1 MKKSKLEK
9 INEKEEKRRL
19 KEKIKLE
26 KEELKKEKKLL
37 KEKAKE
43 NKILERKRRKEEK
56 EILRNKKKGIIPTP
70 YAKFYPEGVSFDVEY
85 PNCTMVGYFLE
96 SVARHPDITAVEYYG
111 RTYKYR
117 EFYEMIR
124 DTAKSLRAQGVKEN
138 DKIAICMP
146 NTPQAVLMFY
156 AANMIGAIAALI
168 HPLSAENEIEQYI
181 NESGAT
187 FLLTLDLVYDK
198 VHNIVDKTCIN
209 KIVVASV
216 GESLKNI
223 KKFLYKF
230 KSRGTVPKIE
240 LTDDIMTWKEFLNF
254 GYDYD
259 GEVACLK
266 DGDAPAVILYSGGT
280 SGSPKG
286 ILLSNNNFNALALT
300 CHLMIE
306 QSGPGESVLALL
318 PIFHGFGLGVCIHT
332 PLCCGMR
339 VVLVPNFSPKDFA
352 KLLHKHKISIAC
364 AVPSLYES
372 LTKMKL
378 GKNDLSHFKCAI
390 SGGDFMS
397 MELKNRVDAYLHEHG
412 SSAEVRV
419 GYGLTEA
426 SAATCVTPTGAYKD
440 GSIGIPFPGTYYKI
454 VKVGTHDE
462 VKCGEDGEICISG
475 PTVMMGYLN
484 NLEETIHALQIHKD
498 GRTWLHT
505 GDIGSMDKD
514 GYVFFKQRVKR
525 IIISNGYNLYP
536 THIESVINNHPYV
549 FTSTVIGIPH
559 PKKMQVAKAFIILKD
574 GVKPSKEVE
583 KSIREHCEKNLAR
596 YSLPSVYEFR
606 DSLPKTLVGKVA
618 YRKLMDEENNK

>member
-1 MKKSKLEK
+1 MKESKLQK
-9 INEKEEKRRL
+9 IKEKEEKRLL
-19 KEKIKLE
+19 KEETKRK
-26 KEELKKEKKLL
+26 KEQLKQEKKLL
-37 KEKAKE
+37 KLK
-43 NKILERKRRKEEK
+43 NKEEK
-56 EILRNKKKGIIPTP
+56 KIRKNLKKGILPTP
-70 YAKFYPEGVSFDVEY
+70 FTKFYKEGVGFNIEY
-85 PNCTMVGYFLE
+85 PKSSMVGYLLE
-96 SVARHPDITAVEYYG
+96 SVARYPDLVAIEYYG

-124 DTAKSLRAQGVKEN
+124 DTAKSLKAQGVKEG

-146 NTPQAVLMFY
+146 NTPQAVMMFY
-156 AANMIGAIAALI
+156 ATNMTGAIAVLI
-168 HPLSAENEIEQYI
+168 HPLSAENEIEKYI
-181 NESGAT
+181 NECGAK

-198 VHNIVDKTCIN
+198 IHNIVDKTNVN

-230 KSRGTVPKIE
+230 KSRGSVPKIE
-240 LTDDIMTWKEFLNF
+240 LTDDIMTWKEFINY
-254 GYDYD
+254 GYDYE
-259 GEVACLK
+259 GEIACLK
-266 DGDAPAVILYSGGT
+266 SSEDPAVILYSGGT
-280 SGSPKG
+280 SGNPKG
-286 ILLSNNNFNALALT
+286 IILSNYNFNALALG

-306 QSGPGESVLALL
+306 QSGPGESILALL

-332 PLCCGMR
+332 TLCCGMR
-339 VVLVPNFSPKDFA
+339 VVLVPNFSPKEFA
-352 KLLHKHKISIAC
+352 KLLHKHKISIVC

-397 MELKNRVDAYLHEHG
+397 SDLKNKVDSYLRDHG

-426 SAATCVTPTGAYKD
+426 TAATCVTPTFAYKD

-462 VKCGEDGEICISG
+462 ANYGEDGEICISG

-484 NLEETIHALQIHKD
+484 NLEETIQTLQIHKD
-498 GRTWLHT
+498 GKTWLHT

-514 GYVFFKQRVKR
+514 GYIFFKQRVKR

-536 THIESVINNHPYV
+536 THIESVINSHPYV

-559 PKKMQVAKAFIILKD
+559 AKKSQVAKAFIILKD
-574 GVKPSKEVE
+574 GIKPSKEIE
-583 KSIREHCEKNLAR
+583 KSIKEHCEKNLAK
-596 YSLPSVYEFR
+596 YSLPYVYEFR

-618 YRKLMDEENNK
+618 YRKLMEEENNNQ

>member
-1 MKKSKLEK
+1 MKESKEEK
-9 INEKEEKRRL
+9 IRLKEEKRLIKEENKRKKIEEKLKLKEEKRLLRERL
-19 KEKIKLE
+19 KEE
-26 KEELKKEKKLL
+26 KLL
-37 KEKAKE
+37 KKQ
-43 NKILERKRRKEEK
+43 L
-56 EILRNKKKGIIPTP
+56 KKGIIPTP
-70 YAKFYPEGVSFDVEY
+70 HTKFYPDGVDFDLEY
-85 PNCTMVGYFLE
+85 PRVTMVGYLLE
-96 SVARHPDITAVEYYG
+96 SVARYPDLVAIEYYG

-124 DTAKSLRAQGVKEN
+124 DTAKSLRAQGVKPD

-146 NTPQAVLMFY
+146 NTPQAVMMFY
-156 AANMIGAIAALI
+156 AANMVGAIAALI
-168 HPLSAENEIEQYI
+168 HPLSAENEIEHYI

-198 VHNIVDKTCIN
+198 IHNIVDKTCVN

-240 LTDDIMTWKEFLNF
+240 LTDDIMTWKEFINY
-254 GYDYD
+254 GYDYE
-259 GEVACLK
+259 GEIACLK
-266 DGDAPAVILYSGGT
+266 DADDAAVILYSGGT
-280 SGSPKG
+280 SGNPKG
-286 ILLSNNNFNALALT
+286 ILLSNYNFNALALS
-300 CHLMIE
+300 CHKMIE
-306 QSGPGESVLALL
+306 QSGPGESILALL

-332 PLCCGMR
+332 TLCCGMR
-339 VVLVPNFSPKDFA
+339 VVLVPNFSPKEFA
-352 KLLHKHKISIAC
+352 KLLYKHKISIVC

-372 LTKMKL
+372 MTKMKL

-397 MELKNRVDAYLHEHG
+397 KDLKEKVDRYLKEHG

-426 SAATCVTPTGAYKD
+426 SAATCVTPTGAYKE

-454 VKVGTHDE
+454 VRVGTHDE
-462 VKCGEDGEICISG
+462 VKRGEDGEICISG

-484 NLEETIHALQIHKD
+484 NLQETIQTLQIHED

-536 THIESVINNHPYV
+536 SHIETIINSHPDV

-559 PKKMQVAKAFIILKD
+559 PKKVQVAKAFIVLKD
-574 GVKPSKEVE
+574 GIKPSKDIE
-583 KSIREHCEKNLAR
+583 KSIKEHCEKNLAK
-596 YSLPSVYEFR
+596 YSLPAVYEFR

-618 YRKLMDEENNK
+618 YRKLMEEENK

>member
-1 MKKSKLEK
+1 MKESKEEK
-9 INEKEEKRRL
+9 IRLKEEKRLIKEENKRKKIEEKLKLKEEKRLLRERL
-19 KEKIKLE
+19 KEE
-26 KEELKKEKKLL
+26 KLL
-37 KEKAKE
+37 KKQ
-43 NKILERKRRKEEK
+43 L
-56 EILRNKKKGIIPTP
+56 KKGIIPTP
-70 YAKFYPEGVSFDVEY
+70 HTKFYPDGVDFDLEY
-85 PNCTMVGYFLE
+85 PRVTMVGYLLE
-96 SVARHPDITAVEYYG
+96 SVARYPDLVAIEYYG

-124 DTAKSLRAQGVKEN
+124 DTAKSLRAQGVKPD

-146 NTPQAVLMFY
+146 NTPQAVMMFY

-168 HPLSAENEIEQYI
+168 HPLSAENEIEHYI

-198 VHNIVDKTCIN
+198 IHNIVDKTCVN

-240 LTDDIMTWKEFLNF
+240 LTDDIMTWKEFINY
-254 GYDYD
+254 GYDYE
-259 GEVACLK
+259 GEIACLK
-266 DGDAPAVILYSGGT
+266 DADDAAVILYSGGT
-280 SGSPKG
+280 SGHPKG
-286 ILLSNNNFNALALT
+286 ILLSNYNFNALALS
-300 CHLMIE
+300 CHKMIE
-306 QSGPGESVLALL
+306 QSGPGESILALL

-332 PLCCGMR
+332 TLCCGMR
-339 VVLVPNFSPKDFA
+339 VVLVPNFSPKEFA
-352 KLLHKHKISIAC
+352 KLLYKHKISIVC

-372 LTKMKL
+372 MTKMKL

-397 MELKNRVDAYLHEHG
+397 KDLKEKVDRYLKEHG

-426 SAATCVTPTGAYKD
+426 SAATCVTPTGAYKE

-454 VKVGTHDE
+454 VRVGTHDE
-462 VKCGEDGEICISG
+462 VKRGEDGEICISG

-484 NLEETIHALQIHKD
+484 NLQETIQTLQIHED

-536 THIESVINNHPYV
+536 SHIETIINSHPDV

-559 PKKMQVAKAFIILKD
+559 PKKVQVAKAFIVLKD
-574 GVKPSKEVE
+574 GIKPSKDIE
-583 KSIREHCEKNLAR
+583 KSIKEHCEKNLAK
-596 YSLPSVYEFR
+596 YSLPAVYEFR

-618 YRKLMDEENNK
+618 YRKLMEEENK